1 MSAGEAHLES
11 DGTSGLLQSAGDKT
25 ADERAR
31 LFATLYADLHRI
43 AQRELRRNSAATL
56 SPTTLL
62 HETYLNLSQNQSA
75 DFSDRAQFLG
85 YAARAMRGLLIDY
98 LRMRQARKRGGGF
111 EITSL
116 GAEHAPADQETEA
129 VQIGVALESLAQIDA
144 RLAECVDLKFFC
156 GFTNAE
162 IAELWKVSERT
173 VVREWDKARVLLRQ
187 IISETSP
194 QATP

>member
-1 MSAGEAHLES
+1 M
-11 DGTSGLLQSAGDKT
+11 
-25 ADERAR
+25 
-31 LFATLYADLHRI
+31 
-43 AQRELRRNSAATL
+43 RRNSAATL

-75 DFSDRAQFLG
+75 DFPDRAQFLG

-116 GAEHAPADQETEA
+116 GADLSAADQETEA
-129 VQIGVALESLAQIDA
+129 MQIGVALESLAQIDA

-187 IISETSP
+187 ILSGSAQ

>member
-1 MSAGEAHLES
+1 M
-11 DGTSGLLQSAGDKT
+11 
-25 ADERAR
+25 
-31 LFATLYADLHRI
+31 YAELHRI

-75 DFSDRAQFLG
+75 NFSDRAQFLG

-116 GAEHAPADQETEA
+116 GTDLPAANQDAEA
-129 VQIGVALESLAQIDA
+129 VQLGAALESLAQLDA

-173 VVREWDKARVLLRQ
+173 VAREWDKARVLLRQ
-187 IISETSP
+187 ILSEAAP
-194 QATP
+194 QAAP

>member
-1 MSAGEAHLES
+1 
-11 DGTSGLLQSAGDKT
+11 
-25 ADERAR
+25 
-31 LFATLYADLHRI
+31 
-43 AQRELRRNSAATL
+43 LRRNSAATL

-62 HETYLNLSQNQSA
+62 HETYLNLSQNQGA

-116 GAEHAPADQETEA
+116 GADQSPADHETEA

-173 VVREWDKARVLLRQ
+173 VVRVWDKARVMLRQ
-187 IISETSP
+187 ILSETAP

>member
-1 MSAGEAHLES
+1 
-11 DGTSGLLQSAGDKT
+11 
-25 ADERAR
+25 
-31 LFATLYADLHRI
+31 LYAELHRI

-62 HETYLNLSQNQSA
+62 HETYLNLSQNHGA
-75 DFSDRAQFLG
+75 HFADRAQFLG

-116 GAEHAPADQETEA
+116 GADLSAVNQDNEA
-129 VQIGVALESLAQIDA
+129 VQIGVALDSLAQIDA

-173 VVREWDKARVLLRQ
+173 VVREWDKARALLRQ
-187 IISETSP
+187 IISETAQ
-194 QATP
+194 QAAP

>member
-1 MSAGEAHLES
+1 
-11 DGTSGLLQSAGDKT
+11 
-25 ADERAR
+25 
-31 LFATLYADLHRI
+31 
-43 AQRELRRNSAATL
+43 
-56 SPTTLL
+56 
-62 HETYLNLSQNQSA
+62 
-75 DFSDRAQFLG
+75 
-85 YAARAMRGLLIDY
+85 MRGLLIDY

-116 GAEHAPADQETEA
+116 GADLSAADQDTEA
-129 VQIGVALESLAQIDA
+129 VQIGIALESLAQIDA

-173 VVREWDKARVLLRQ
+173 VAREWDKARVMLRQ
-187 IISETSP
+187 ILSEAAP